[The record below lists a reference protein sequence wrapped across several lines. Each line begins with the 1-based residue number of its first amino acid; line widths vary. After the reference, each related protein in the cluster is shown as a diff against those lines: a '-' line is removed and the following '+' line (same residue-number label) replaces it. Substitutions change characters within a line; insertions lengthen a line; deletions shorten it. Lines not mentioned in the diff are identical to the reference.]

1 MTGREYL
8 NQIRDTDLNIRCKER
23 EIFKIRQEMN
33 CKIKLNK

>member
-23 EIFKIRQEMN
+23 EIFK
-33 CKIKLNK
+33 NKTRYHESTSH